1 MKRRILGLALACVL
15 GAAAGSVGVGTSV
28 AQAQTTLRVVNHSD
42 LKILDPIW
50 TTAYI
55 VRNHG
60 YMIYDT
66 LFALD
71 ENLEVKPQM
80 VDTWKVSDDKLTWTF
95 TLREGLEFHDGT
107 PVTSADV
114 IPSLKRWSVR
124 DPLGQMLWAKVVDV
138 KAVDPKTFQIILKAP
153 TGIMLQALG
162 KPSGNPFIM
171 PKKVAETDPGKQIDD
186 YVGSGPFIF
195 KKEEWKPGDK
205 TVYVKNPKY
214 KPRAEPPSGLA
225 GGKIAKVDRVEW
237 VAMPDQQTAVNALL
251 KGEIDMIESPQ
262 HDLFKVM
269 EADPNIKLVNLN
281 RWGNQYIFRFNQLF
295 KPFDNAKIRQAVIAA
310 FNQKDFLDG
319 VIGDPRYYKVCKAM
333 FMCDTPY
340 ATTAGM
346 EDMYN
351 SNVALAKELLKEGG
365 YDGTPVVLMHSTDLY
380 VLTNLAPVAK
390 ALMERAG
397 LKVEMVSMDWQTLV
411 SRRARKDPPDK
422 GGWNAFLTSSAAVD
436 IVDPLANTYINAVG
450 ENAWFGWPK
459 DDELLRLRAA
469 FADETDPAKQKELAT
484 AMQVRVSQSPTHGYV
499 GQWYAPVA
507 LRKNVTGNLVSP
519 VTIFWNIEKK

>member
-1 MKRRILGLALACVL
+1 MSNRILGLVAACVL
-15 GAAAGSVGVGTSV
+15 GLSGAATAP
-28 AQAQTTLRVVNHSD
+28 AQAQSTLRVVNHSD

-66 LFALD
+66 LFATD
-71 ENLEVKPQM
+71 GNLEIKPQM
-80 VDTWKVSDDKLTWTF
+80 VDKWTTSDDKLTWTF
-95 TLREGLEFHDGT
+95 TLRDGLEFHDGT
-107 PVTSADV
+107 PVTAEDV
-114 IPSLKRWSVR
+114 VPSLKRWAAR
-124 DPLGQMLWAKVVDV
+124 DVLGQLLWTKVAEV
-138 KAVDPKTFQIILKAP
+138 KALDPRTFQIQLKAP

-171 PKKVAETDPGKQIDD
+171 PKRVAETDPFKQIED
-186 YVGSGPFIF
+186 YTGSGPFIF
-195 KKEEWKPGDK
+195 VKDEWKPGDK

-237 VAMPDQQTAVNALL
+237 VAISDQQTAMNALL
-251 KGEIDMIESPQ
+251 KGEIDIIETPQ

-269 EADPNIKLVNLN
+269 EADRNIKLVNLN
-281 RWGNQYIFRFNQLF
+281 KWGNQYIFRFNQLF
-295 KPFDNAKIRQAVIAA
+295 KPFDNPKIRQAVLYA

-319 VIGDPRYYKVCKAM
+319 VIGDPKYYKTCKAM
-333 FMCDTPY
+333 FMCDTPL
-340 ATTAGM
+340 ASFKGF
-346 EDMYN
+346 EDKFD
-351 SNVALAKELLKEGG
+351 SNFAKAKELLKEAG

-380 VLTNLAPVAK
+380 VLANLAPVAK
-390 ALMERAG
+390 ALMEKAG
-397 LKVEMVSMDWQTLV
+397 LRVDMQSMDWQTLV

-422 GGWNAFLTSSAAVD
+422 GGWNAFLTSSASVD
-436 IVDPLANTYINAVG
+436 VVDPLSNSYINAIG

-459 DDELLRLRAA
+459 DDELVKLRAA
-469 FADETDPAKQKELAT
+469 FADETDPAKRKDLAV
-484 AMQVRVSQSPTHGYV
+484 AMQVRVSEYPTHAFL
-499 GQWYAPVA
+499 GQWYSPVA
-507 LRKNVTGNLVSP
+507 MRKTINGMLESP